1 MKDLI
6 AEIAIAFHMEGN
18 VASWAEAQEMATKLV
33 AATPLLG
40 VLYEAIGPRTAALAA
55 MSLRLQA
62 QRMLAN

>member
-6 AEIAIAFHMEGN
+6 ADIAVAFHQKGG
-18 VASWAEAQEMATKLV
+18 VASWAEAQEMATRVV

-40 VLYEAIGPRTAALAA
+40 VLYEAIGPRTAVNAA